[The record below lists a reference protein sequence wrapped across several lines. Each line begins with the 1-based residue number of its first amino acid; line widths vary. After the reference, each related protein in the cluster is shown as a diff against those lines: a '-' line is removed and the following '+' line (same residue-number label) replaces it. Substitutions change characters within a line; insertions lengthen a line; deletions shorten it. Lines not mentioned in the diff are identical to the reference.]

1 MARPGREGDLKPTS
15 PELFMRS
22 KGALDQ
28 SSAPFL
34 VPSLPFEVFDSL
46 RFAHLA
52 GYAAGNFRLVAE
64 VIACRFL

>member
-1 MARPGREGDLKPTS
+1 
-15 PELFMRS
+15 MRS